1 MDFINPET
9 VKRAKDARK
18 HLMTMQQRIHA
29 LENMLDDLTR
39 SVEIAQF
46 SRQYQLTETY
56 VTEAAEL
63 LKDRLI
69 LPEIDQSDF
78 QYTMVETTEENL
90 QKGLDILRED
100 PTIAERKHGQVN
112 SVHVKDEDEEAGA

>member
-63 LKDRLI
+63 LKDRLV

-78 QYTMVETTEENL
+78 QYTMVETTQENL
-90 QKGLDILRED
+90 EKGMEILKED
-100 PTIAERKHGQVN
+100 PTIAERKHGHID
-112 SVHVKDEDEEAGA
+112 SIHVRDEEDGA